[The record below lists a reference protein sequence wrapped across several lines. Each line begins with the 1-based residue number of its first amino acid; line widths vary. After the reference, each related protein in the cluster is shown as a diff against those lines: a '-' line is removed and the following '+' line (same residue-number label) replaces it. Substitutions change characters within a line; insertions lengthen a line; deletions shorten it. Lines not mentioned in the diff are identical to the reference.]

1 MTPWRNG
8 SASDSRSEGCVFE
21 SRRGHTIYL
30 FCSYSFVFIFF
41 PQYSSKRKLSTHQV
55 SVAVAVEDPEDVV
68 AEHLRV
74 PAGEDP
80 LEEAVEVGLGEPPVG
95 ALATEVLKVLP
106 HGVGLELGVLGDEAH
121 VLLRQLGA
129 RLEPLLLGVGEL
141 RE

>member
-1 MTPWRNG
+1 MVARLTPDQKAACSNHVG
-8 SASDSRSEGCVFE
+8 VTQLSF
-21 SRRGHTIYL
+21 L
-30 FCSYSFVFIFF
+30 QLQFCFFF
-41 PQYSSKRKLSTHQV
+41 PQYASKRKLSTHQV

-106 HGVGLELGVLGDEAH
+106 HGIGLEFGVLGDEAH